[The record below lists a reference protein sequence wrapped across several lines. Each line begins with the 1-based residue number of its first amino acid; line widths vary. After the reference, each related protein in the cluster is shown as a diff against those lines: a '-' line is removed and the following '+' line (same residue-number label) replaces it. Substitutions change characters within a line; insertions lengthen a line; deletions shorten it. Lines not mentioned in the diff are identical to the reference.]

1 MDNKGVVTFFHSY
14 IAQETEISQWE
25 VLGFF
30 LKLTV
35 QMNKLLHVNHGV
47 RLVSFC
53 SYHMLMRKNVGSIK
67 NII

>member
-1 MDNKGVVTFFHSY
+1 MDNKGVVTFSHSY

-35 QMNKLLHVNHGV
+35 HMNTLLNHGV
-47 RLVSFC
+47 RLVSLC
-53 SYHMLMRKNVGSIK
+53 SYHMLMRKNFGSMK
-67 NII
+67 NIV